1 MKKLNPK
8 TFEIEMLFKIALKNL
23 LGARLRTF
31 LNVLVTAFSF
41 FLILSMLALY
51 DGMLQHAKQVTIDTE
66 IAGGAYWHPEYDP
79 LDPMTFEDAHSTPP
93 RAVQALVNE
102 KKAFPVLVSQV
113 SIYPGGRIMP
123 AIMKG
128 IPPDQNIVNM
138 PTDALSGHEEIAIPV
153 LIGKGMASD
162 TKLEVGDT
170 FTIRWLDTDRTYDAD
185 EGTVIYI
192 MDTENFK
199 LDLGH
204 IWIPLNKAQ
213 AMLAMEGDAT
223 YVTYKKGTPPAQDS
237 GGWSP
242 RDINYLVQ
250 DMEAI
255 IEADKPGAQIMNM
268 ILLAL
273 AAMGIFN
280 AQVLSIFRRGR
291 EIGTLMAIGMTR
303 SRVVGLFTLEGGLN
317 AVLAA
322 VATLIF
328 FGPIL
333 WYFGVY
339 GIPLPID
346 YTEMGLIMAKRLMP
360 VYTVG
365 LVFSTTIL
373 VSIIVLIVSYIPS
386 RRIAQM
392 KPTDALRG
400 KAAV

>member
-1 MKKLNPK
+1 
-8 TFEIEMLFKIALKNL
+8 MLLKIALKNL

-41 FLILSMLALY
+41 FLILFMSAMY
-51 DGMLQHAKQVTIDTE
+51 DGMLQHAKQVTMDTE

-79 LDPMTFEDAHSTPP
+79 LDPMTFEDAHSVPP
-93 RAVQALVNE
+93 SAIQTLIDEN
-102 KKAFPVLVSQV
+102 KAFPVLVSQA

-123 AIMKG
+123 TIMKG
-128 IPPDQNIVNM
+128 IPPAQRIVNM
-138 PTDALSGHEEIAIPV
+138 PTDALLGHEDIAIPV
-153 LIGKGMASD
+153 LIGKGMASES
-162 TKLEVGDT
+162 KLEVGDA
-170 FTIRWLDTDRTYDAD
+170 FTIRWLDTDLTYDAD
-185 EGTVIYI
+185 EGTVVHI

-199 LDLGH
+199 LDMGH
-204 IWIPLNKAQ
+204 IWIPLDKVQ
-213 AMLAMEGDAT
+213 SMLAMEGEAT
-223 YVTYKKGTPPAQDS
+223 YVTYGKGVQPVQDK
-237 GGWSP
+237 GDWIP

-255 IEADKPGAQIMNM
+255 IEADKPGAQILYL
-268 ILLAL
+268 ILLAM

-303 SRVVGLFTLEGGLN
+303 PRVVGLFTLEGGLN
-317 AVLAA
+317 AVLSAA
-322 VATLIF
+322 VTLIV

-333 WYFGVY
+333 WYFGAY

-346 YTEMGLIMAKRLMP
+346 YSEMGLIIAKRLIP
-360 VYTVG
+360 VYTIG
-365 LVFSTTIL
+365 LVVSTTIL

-386 RRIAQM
+386 RRIAKM

-400 KAAV
+400 KVMA

>member
-1 MKKLNPK
+1 
-8 TFEIEMLFKIALKNL
+8 MLFKIALKNL

-41 FLILSMLALY
+41 FLILFMSAMY
-51 DGMLQHAKQVTIDTE
+51 DGMLQHAKQVTMDTE

-79 LDPMTFEDAHSTPP
+79 LDPLTFEDAHSVPP
-93 RAVQALVNE
+93 AAVQALVGE
-102 KKAFPVLVSQV
+102 KKAFPVLVSQA

-128 IPPDQNIVNM
+128 IPPGQNIVNM
-138 PTDALSGHEEIAIPV
+138 PTDALSGHEEIALPV

-162 TKLEVGDT
+162 TKLEVGDV
-170 FTIRWLDTDRTYDAD
+170 FTIRWLDADRTYDAN
-185 EGTVIYI
+185 EGTVVHI

-199 LDLGH
+199 LDMGH

-213 AMLAMEGDAT
+213 AMLAMEGEAT
-223 YVTYKKGTPPAQDS
+223 YVTYEKGIPPVQNKGD
-237 GGWSP
+237 WIP

-255 IEADKPGAQIMNM
+255 IEADKPGAQVMYM
-268 ILLAL
+268 VLLAL

-317 AVLAA
+317 AVLSA
-322 VATLIF
+322 VVTLIV

-346 YTEMGLIMAKRLMP
+346 YSEMGLIVAKRLIP
-360 VYTVG
+360 VYTIG
-365 LVFSTTIL
+365 LVVSTTIL

-386 RRIAQM
+386 RRIARM

-400 KAAV
+400 KAAA